1 MVVQVEAGGQG
12 VDPAS
17 DTTGA
22 AGPGG
27 GSGSAGSQGNASR
40 QLELAAV
47 PQIADGAV
55 VDGVYNGSPSTT
67 QRGALP

>member
-22 AGPGG
+22 AGPG
-27 GSGSAGSQGNASR
+27 GSAGSQGNASR